1 MVNLRDVDK
10 NFFDLENNLDNQ
22 LKDIKKIYYE
32 NKDSSNI
39 LKNDKNIKIEK
50 IGKFNFIYL
59 LAENYPSKFQKL
71 FIDNQ
76 KKKYDNNSIIFLA
89 SSDNQKIS
97 IIIGLT
103 KDITLDFDARELI
116 KIAASIIGGK
126 GGGGRKDFA
135 QSGGVIIEKIKDIP
149 QVIKNEILKLT

>member
-1 MVNLRDVDK
+1 M
-10 NFFDLENNLDNQ
+10 
-22 LKDIKKIYYE
+22 
-32 NKDSSNI
+32 ST
-39 LKNDKNIKIEK
+39 
-50 IGKFNFIYL
+50 
-59 LAENYPSKFQKL
+59 
-71 FIDNQ
+71 
-76 KKKYDNNSIIFLA
+76 FLA